1 MRQPGSKY
9 DSNSNVTDKNI
20 AVMSWEVPKKDN
32 IDLNREM
39 MRLKLT
45 ELYGEEFAAQYQKD
59 LDSHIIYKHDETSL
73 IPDYCASVSMMPF
86 LLDGCK
92 SLGGSSSAPM
102 HLDSYCGGFINLLFI
117 LASQHAGAIATVEF
131 LMYFDHFV
139 RKDYGDDY
147 YLHADEKFKI
157 GNTETSIREIIYKHF
172 AQVVYS
178 VNQPCAARG
187 AQAVFWNISYFDKYY
202 FESLFKDFVFPDFD
216 TPRWESTSWLQK
228 TFMKWFNAE
237 RLKEVLTFPVETMN
251 LLDDGNDILDQEY
264 KDFTAEMWA
273 EGHSF
278 FCYRSDSVDAL
289 ASCCRLKNAI
299 TEDMKDN
306 GKNEF
311 SYTLAGGGAVQT
323 GSKGVITI
331 NFNRLIQTWFEQNP
345 GKELEEYYEYVK
357 EIVERVHKYLTAFN
371 EIVNDYE
378 KSGLLPVYKAGYNN
392 INKKYLTIG
401 IQGFIESAEFIKK
414 FILPDSDMAIRPDS
428 KTYAEYANK
437 LCKTIADLNKAART
451 EKCRFNTE
459 FVPGESLG
467 VKNAKWDK
475 EDGLYVPRDVYNSYF
490 YIVEDEGTSVIDK
503 IRLHGMNFTGNLDG
517 GSAAHLNLDHYL
529 TKEQYKKILEI
540 AVKEGCPYF
549 TFNVLQGVCE
559 DCGYISKDAF
569 DVCPK
574 CGSKHVS
581 ALTRVIGY
589 LRKISNFSEARQKEA
604 AKRVYNKDIGKE

>member
-1 MRQPGSKY
+1 
-9 DSNSNVTDKNI
+9 
-20 AVMSWEVPKKDN
+20 
-32 IDLNREM
+32 
-39 MRLKLT
+39 
-45 ELYGEEFAAQYQKD
+45 
-59 LDSHIIYKHDETSL
+59 
-73 IPDYCASVSMMPF
+73 
-86 LLDGCK
+86 
-92 SLGGSSSAPM
+92 
-102 HLDSYCGGFINLLFI
+102 
-117 LASQHAGAIATVEF
+117 
-131 LMYFDHFV
+131 
-139 RKDYGDDY
+139 
-147 YLHADEKFKI
+147 
-157 GNTETSIREIIYKHF
+157 
-172 AQVVYS
+172 
-178 VNQPCAARG
+178 
-187 AQAVFWNISYFDKYY
+187 
-202 FESLFKDFVFPDFD
+202 
-216 TPRWESTSWLQK
+216 
-228 TFMKWFNAE
+228 
-237 RLKEVLTFPVETMN
+237 
-251 LLDDGNDILDQEY
+251 
-264 KDFTAEMWA
+264 
-273 EGHSF
+273 
-278 FCYRSDSVDAL
+278 
-289 ASCCRLKNAI
+289 
-299 TEDMKDN
+299 MKDN

-549 TFNVLQGVCE
+549 TFNVLQGICE